1 MPIRTASSW
10 GCFSLSSPRACFML
24 PSASNTWRLYL
35 REEENR
41 DEDQGRV
48 YQGPLGARSSRSQY
62 LLMVSCRN
70 CSNSGKGEMLRMYR
84 IWRGFGTSGNFL
96 GRVRIHRLASMEKKI
111 ALQGAWDSLWP
122 LGPAPILSP
131 SSLSFPPSKL
141 RPTS

>member
-1 MPIRTASSW
+1 
-10 GCFSLSSPRACFML
+10 ML

-41 DEDQGRV
+41 DEDQGRF
-48 YQGPLGARSSRSQY
+48 YQGPPGARSSRSQY

-111 ALQGAWDSLWP
+111 ALQGAQGSLWHPCSLP
-122 LGPAPILSP
+122 LSYPFHPANSDPIPEKPTLTSYP
-131 SSLSFPPSKL
+131 FAL
-141 RPTS
+141 RLGLAAELRL